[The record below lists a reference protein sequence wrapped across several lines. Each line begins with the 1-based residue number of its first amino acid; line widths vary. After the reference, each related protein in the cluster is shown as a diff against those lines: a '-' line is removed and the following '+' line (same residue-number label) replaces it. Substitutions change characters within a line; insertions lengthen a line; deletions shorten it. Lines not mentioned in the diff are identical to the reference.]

1 MSCLPVSVSLSDSA
15 MRPDADSAHKKTLLL
30 CRLSVCQAYKGTVF
44 LCMSKIKSGK
54 KLIISI
60 AFCGNKKKFVSL
72 PYYIAN
78 SIIIHSY
85 ELQISN
91 HIYLNYY

>member
-1 MSCLPVSVSLSDSA
+1 MSCLPTSVSLADSA

-30 CRLSVCQAYKGTVF
+30 CRFSVCQAYKGTVF
-44 LCMSKIKSGK
+44 LCMGKIKSGK
-54 KLIISI
+54 KTNNQHCL
-60 AFCGNKKKFVSL
+60 CGNKKKFVSL

-85 ELQISN
+85 ELKISN
-91 HIYLNYY
+91 HIYLNCY

>member
-1 MSCLPVSVSLSDSA
+1 MSCLPTSVSLSDSA

-30 CRLSVCQAYKGTVF
+30 CRFSVCQAYKGTVF
-44 LCMSKIKSGK
+44 LCMGKIKSGK
-54 KLIISI
+54 KTNNQHFL
-60 AFCGNKKKFVSL
+60 CGNKKKFVSL

-85 ELQISN
+85 ELKISN
-91 HIYLNYY
+91 HIYLNCY

>member
-1 MSCLPVSVSLSDSA
+1 MPPFSLSSIQ
-15 MRPDADSAHKKTLLL
+15 RYGFSLYG
-30 CRLSVCQAYKGTVF
+30 QN
-44 LCMSKIKSGK
+44 KIGK

-85 ELQISN
+85 ELKISN

>member
-1 MSCLPVSVSLSDSA
+1 MSCLPTSVSLSDSA

-30 CRLSVCQAYKGTVF
+30 CRFSVCQAYKGTVF
-44 LCMSKIKSGK
+44 LCMGKIKSGK
-54 KLIISI
+54 KTNNQHCL
-60 AFCGNKKKFVSL
+60 CGNKKKFVSL

-85 ELQISN
+85 ELKISN
-91 HIYLNYY
+91 HIYLNCY